1 MNVASSSRT
10 SQAGLLALAAGS
22 VVMLASL
29 VAHAQQVGPGFD
41 DAVMQVPAASPAAKS
56 TSPEAVNNSASNAT
70 GDAGGHAAGN
80 FAADA
85 DAGAIKADEQTD
97 ERKKSASQA
106 KSTAVAIESTPLGFG
121 NAPKLA
127 TTPAGTNAEKKSAAT
142 SGIESLGISRTV
154 IALAGVVGLAFVVSA
169 AVKAAAR
176 KRGGVA
182 LAMGPAGRAPS
193 GVVMVLARY
202 PVQRGQILVLLK
214 VGPRVLL
221 TCQSKPSRFTAASMT
236 TLAEFTDPDQVA
248 ELVRL
253 TSANAGEAAAAQAGG
268 FDAIL
273 RQVGLAK
280 PEAAEKVAGRRHT
293 VEEPMRMQPRQEQR
307 IVTAESGD
315 RAEISRRADLLN
327 RRPAAG
333 FGSMQSGPAKV
344 PSPAP
349 LPQVRSELRRHST
362 TNGGGHVDGAEQL
375 RRRLANLRGG
385 MGEQG

>member
-1 MNVASSSRT
+1 MNVARSSRT

-29 VAHAQQVGPGFD
+29 GAYAQQVGPGFD
-41 DAVMQVPAASPAAKS
+41 DAVMQAPLASPVSESGAPPDADAATGKPDQLKKPASPA
-56 TSPEAVNNSASNAT
+56 NRAS
-70 GDAGGHAAGN
+70 G
-80 FAADA
+80 
-85 DAGAIKADEQTD
+85 
-97 ERKKSASQA
+97 
-106 KSTAVAIESTPLGFG
+106 AIESTPLGLG
-121 NAPKLA
+121 SAPKLA
-127 TTPAGTNAEKKSAAT
+127 TAPAGANTDKKNAAS

-154 IALAGVVGLAFVVSA
+154 IALAGVVGLAFVISA

-248 ELVRL
+248 ELTRL
-253 TSANAGEAAAAQAGG
+253 TSVNGGEAAAANASG

-280 PEAAEKVAGRRHT
+280 PEAAEKIAGRRHS

-307 IVTAESGD
+307 IMTAESGD

-333 FGSMQSGPAKV
+333 FGSMQSGPAQV
-344 PSPAP
+344 PAPAP
-349 LPQVRSELRRHST
+349 LPQARPEPRRHLT

>member
-1 MNVASSSRT
+1 MNVASFSC
-10 SQAGLLALAAGS
+10 SQQARLLALAAGG

-29 VAHAQQVGPGFD
+29 GAHAEPLGPAFE
-41 DAVMQVPAASPAAKS
+41 DAPMQTQPASPAAKS
-56 TSPEAVNNSASNAT
+56 ASPDVA
-70 GDAGGHAAGN
+70 GDTTVEAAGDR
-80 FAADA
+80 DA
-85 DAGAIKADEQTD
+85 DSIKAESAKKPLAQARSTAAEAMPLGQGSAPKIAAPAGAKDD
-97 ERKKSASQA
+97 KKS
-106 KSTAVAIESTPLGFG
+106 T
-121 NAPKLA
+121 
-127 TTPAGTNAEKKSAAT
+127 AT

-169 AVKAAAR
+169 AVKVAAR

-253 TSANAGEAAAAQAGG
+253 TSLHGGEAAAAHAGG

-280 PEAAEKVAGRRHT
+280 PEAAEKVAGRRHV

-307 IVTAESGD
+307 IMTAESGD

-327 RRPAAG
+327 RRSPTG
-333 FGSMQSGPAKV
+333 FGSV
-344 PSPAP
+344 PSSSTQAPAAT
-349 LPQVRSELRRHST
+349 QAVRPEPRRHST
-362 TNGGGHVDGAEQL
+362 ANGGGHVDGAEQL